1 MKSRKTFT
9 LRLEEAMLSKLGYI
23 STQNKRSINNQIEVL
38 LEEFIADFEK
48 DNGKIPLD
56 LKA

>member
-9 LRLEEAMLSKLGYI
+9 LRLEESMLSKLGYI

-48 DNGKIPLD
+48 DNGDIPLEQES
-56 LKA
+56 

>member
-38 LEEFIADFEK
+38 LEKFIEDFEK
-48 DNGKIPLD
+48 DNGKIPVD
-56 LKA
+56 LEA

>member
-38 LEEFIADFEK
+38 LEGFISDFEEQH
-48 DNGKIPLD
+48 GEIPLEQED
-56 LKA
+56 